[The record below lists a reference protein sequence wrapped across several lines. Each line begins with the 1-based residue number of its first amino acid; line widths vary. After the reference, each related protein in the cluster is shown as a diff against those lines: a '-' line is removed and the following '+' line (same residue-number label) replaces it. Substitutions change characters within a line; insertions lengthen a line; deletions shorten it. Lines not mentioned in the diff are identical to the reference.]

1 MFRFVFAPVLAGM
14 LFATSVFAAGA
25 GDQVKP
31 VNPSKPPVA
40 RVKDAPPPV
49 KKDRKKAKK
58 ASAAPVQHAPSGEA
72 MPEREKRLLRE
83 CKGRPNAGACL
94 GYAS

>member
-1 MFRFVFAPVLAGM
+1 MAMAQ
-14 LFATSVFAAGA
+14 TSV
-25 GDQVKP
+25 QP

-49 KKDRKKAKK
+49 KKGQKKAKK
-58 ASAAPVQHAPSGEA
+58 VSAAPVQHAPSGEA

>member
-14 LFATSVFAAGA
+14 LFATPVCAAGA
-25 GDQVKP
+25 HDQVKP

-40 RVKDAPPPV
+40 RVKDAPLPV
-49 KKDRKKAKK
+49 KKGRKKAKK
-58 ASAAPVQHAPSGEA
+58 AAAAPVQRAPSSEA